1 MVKTSI
7 HFLPVINNFKKNYV
21 AARRSVKK
29 IILRSKEQ
37 AEIYASSK
45 FYFAIKTKDQICTKK
60 LNNQTF
66 SKKKKKKKL
75 TTNNNKKM
83 LMLIATLER

>member
-7 HFLPVINNFKKNYV
+7 HFLPFINNFKKNYV

-45 FYFAIKTKDQICTKK
+45 FYFAIKTTDQICTKK

-66 SKKKKKKKL
+66 SKKKKKL

>member
-7 HFLPVINNFKKNYV
+7 HFLPFINNFKKNYV

-66 SKKKKKKKL
+66 SKKKKKL

-83 LMLIATLER
+83 LMLIATLDR

>member
-7 HFLPVINNFKKNYV
+7 HFLPFINNFKKNYV

-66 SKKKKKKKL
+66 SKKKKKKL
-75 TTNNNKKM
+75 TTNNNKM

>member
-7 HFLPVINNFKKNYV
+7 HFLPFINNFKKNYV

-66 SKKKKKKKL
+66 SKKKKKL